1 MTKRLVSKIFIVLFT
16 MVFFAIYT
24 FATTINI
31 PADYTT
37 IQAGIDA
44 AVDNDTVLVDIGTY
58 VENLNFGGKNI
69 TVASYYLTTEDSNY
83 IEQTI
88 IDGDEDG
95 HVIAFNNEE
104 DTTAVLAGF
113 TIRNGYAYGRSFP
126 NYGGGIFCSGS
137 SPNLQH
143 LIIKD
148 NAANLSGGG
157 IYCDSGASP
166 HISYL
171 IISNNTAVEGGGGIY
186 CDTATPTIMHSIIK
200 NNSAD
205 NYGGGIC
212 LAGSSPVLKHVAITD
227 NSADNEGGGVY
238 CAIGSQPEIVNAT
251 IANNF
256 CGTNGAGIYCI
267 WSSSPQLKNTIVSDN
282 LGNYGIYVD
291 DDGGGNPGIEY
302 SDFYNN
308 GSGNFYGVQDTIGV
322 NVTTNNNGDLCD
334 VYYNIQENPLFADA
348 INGDYHL
355 AENSPCIDAGDP
367 ASPLDPDATF
377 ADIGAYYYDQSPLI
391 PPSNLNI
398 DYEDGTVTIQWDAVT
413 GAGSYT
419 IYESNSP
426 YSGFSEVDTTTNT
439 YWSTGAGAEKKFYYI
454 TVKR

>member
-1 MTKRLVSKIFIVLFT
+1 MRKRLVSKIFIVLFT
-16 MVFFAIYT
+16 LVFFAIYT

-37 IQAGIDA
+37 IQAGIDV
-44 AVDNDTVLVDIGTY
+44 AVGYDTVLVDTGTY

-88 IDGDEDG
+88 IDGDQDG

-113 TIRNGYAYGRSFP
+113 TVRNGYAYSRSLP
-126 NYGGGIFCSGS
+126 NYGGGIFCSGA
-137 SPNLQH
+137 SPTLQH
-143 LIIKD
+143 LIVKD

-157 IYCDSGASP
+157 IYCYNGASP
-166 HISYL
+166 HISYV

-186 CDTATPTIMHSIIK
+186 CDEASPLVEHSMIS

-205 NYGGGIC
+205 NYGGGI
-212 LAGSSPVLKHVAITD
+212 LLSNASPSLEYVAITD
-227 NSADNEGGGVY
+227 NSATNEGGGVY
-238 CAIGSQPEIVNAT
+238 CSVGSQPEIVNAT

-291 DDGGGNPGIEY
+291 DDGGNPGIEY
-302 SDFYNN
+302 SNFYNN

-322 NVTTNNNGDLCD
+322 NVTTNTNGDTCD
-334 VYYNIQENPLFADA
+334 VYYNIQLDPLFADA
-348 INGDYHL
+348 NNGDYNL
-355 AENSPCIDAGDP
+355 TENSPCIDAGDP

-377 ADIGAYYYDQSPLI
+377 ADMGAYYYDQTPLI

-398 DYEDGTVTIQWDAVT
+398 EYNGGTVTIQWDPVT

-419 IYESNSP
+419 IYESDSP

-454 TVKR
+454 TVKK